1 MRKLVAEV
9 ILISMKPT
17 DISELIKKYGS
28 GYVAKNRKTGR
39 IIAHAKRLDV
49 LFKKTGKKANVTIS
63 WIPQKNSKYVF
74 RISL

>member
-1 MRKLVAEV
+1 VTVEKD
-9 ILISMKPT
+9 ILINMKPT

-28 GYVAKNRKTGR
+28 GYVAKNRKTGQ
-39 IIAHAKRLDV
+39 IVAHAKRLDV
-49 LFKKTGKKANVTIS
+49 LFKKTGKKADITIS